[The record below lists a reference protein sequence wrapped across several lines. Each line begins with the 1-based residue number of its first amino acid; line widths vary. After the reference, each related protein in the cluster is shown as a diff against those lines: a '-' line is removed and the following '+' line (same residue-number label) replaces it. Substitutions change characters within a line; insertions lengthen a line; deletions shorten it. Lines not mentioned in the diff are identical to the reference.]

1 MTEDRLVNILLVIGM
16 AIIIGAL
23 ILLIGSTAH
32 GGVCLSKS
40 EARHLWPK
48 KHLYWYSS
56 EHCWSN
62 RRGGPPRGIKID
74 PLPPDKRAMAMDFKV
89 AQPAANVSGTVPS
102 SPAHITVEPGER
114 APSFLERWYEFPK
127 VFSFF
132 RRLVNP

>member
-16 AIIIGAL
+16 GIIVGAL

-40 EARHLWPK
+40 EARKLWPK

-56 EHCWSN
+56 EHCWSD
-62 RRGGPPRGIKID
+62 RRGPPRGIKIEPIHND
-74 PLPPDKRAMAMDFKV
+74 PIFPKQSMAQAIEDPAPLP
-89 AQPAANVSGTVPS
+89 
-102 SPAHITVEPGER
+102 
-114 APSFLERWYEFPK
+114 APLSFLERWYEFPK

>member
-40 EARHLWPK
+40 EARKLWPK

-56 EHCWSN
+56 EHCWSD
-62 RRGGPPRGIKID
+62 RRGPPRGIKIEPIHND
-74 PLPPDKRAMAMDFKV
+74 PIFPKQSMAQAIEDPAPLPPA
-89 AQPAANVSGTVPS
+89 
-102 SPAHITVEPGER
+102 
-114 APSFLERWYEFPK
+114 APSFRERWYEFPS